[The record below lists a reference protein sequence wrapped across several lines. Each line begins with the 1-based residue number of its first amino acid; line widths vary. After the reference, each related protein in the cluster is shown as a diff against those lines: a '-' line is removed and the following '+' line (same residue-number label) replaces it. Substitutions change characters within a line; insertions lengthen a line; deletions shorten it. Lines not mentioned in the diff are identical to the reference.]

1 MQLTAFYF
9 EKNVLSLAK
18 LGSSTKLMG
27 MILTPNII
35 KSKVTSIK
43 YRVIVLLLALTIIY
57 VLLTTI
63 ILRTGMLQT
72 FTNLEQEFADQNA
85 DRVDQYIMSE
95 LDRIDDFSVDWSY
108 WTETQQ
114 FMLGNDPDYAAS
126 NLTDDAPVLINV
138 NILAFIDLQNNLVWG
153 GVFESETAAP
163 LPFEDHFE
171 LPISASPKI
180 FQHDEL
186 LSITKG
192 IVSGPGPAMILAS
205 RPILNNTYG
214 GPIAGTLVIGRLM
227 DEHFINEMNENLS
240 IDAKVH
246 TLTDNG
252 LNPDLEFALAALS
265 KTSDSGSVDSET
277 KNLQFNRYYDIY
289 DEPAFILEIASERR
303 ILDIGNNT
311 VNTAIT
317 LMVVSLLIF
326 IFAILIMLERLIIRP
341 VRQLKDHIHKM
352 QEDQD
357 LSQHITMTRTDEFGE
372 MAREFNVLTSK
383 LNDSKVESE
392 AARKAAISASSAK
405 SDFLATMSH
414 EIRTPMNGVLGMAD
428 LLLATK
434 PLSLEQEQY
443 VRTINH
449 SGGSLLKILNDILD
463 FSKIEAGKFILEDT
477 EFSLCEV
484 LEDSAELLAY
494 EIQSKGLDFII
505 DIPPELQNRFIGDV
519 GRIRQI
525 VLNLLSNATKFTDTG
540 YICLRAKCIADDKDK
555 VLVHIEI
562 EDSGIGILEANQG
575 KLFRSFTQEDASTTR
590 KFGGTGLG
598 LAVTKQLAEL
608 MDGEVGFQSTPQIGS
623 TFWTQIPLE
632 LVPGNT
638 DTRQGSLTGYT
649 AILQPTESLNAKVL
663 ETQLKY
669 WGAHVHIMQD
679 GAEITETTNT
689 LIAASPE
696 KRIILFLDSAICG
709 SQARLELKAL
719 RENFTTEKLEFILL
733 NPVTKQFT
741 ELELLEHA
749 SPILL
754 GVPVRI
760 NSLYS
765 CFKDKKPTIET
776 QPTPTHIIESESI
789 NALLSADLR
798 VLLVEDNTVNVMV
811 AKNMLKKLGCDVTVA
826 VNGQEAVD
834 LCLTDTFDIVL
845 MDCSMPVMDGF
856 EATQILRQAELDN
869 KTERLTIIALTANAM
884 EGDRERCLEIGMD
897 DFLPKPISI
906 KTLSE
911 KLDAQR
917 IPHPENQYSQ
927 ST

>member
-1 MQLTAFYF
+1 
-9 EKNVLSLAK
+9 
-18 LGSSTKLMG
+18 

-35 KSKVTSIK
+35 KSKATSIK
-43 YRVIVLLLALTIIY
+43 HRVIALLAGLAIIY
-57 VLLTTI
+57 VLLTI
-63 ILRTGMLQT
+63 VILRVGMLQT
-72 FTNLEQEFADQNA
+72 FTELEQEFAEQNA

-95 LDRIDDFSVDWSY
+95 LERIDGFSFDWAY
-108 WTETQQ
+108 WNESQDY
-114 FMLGNDPDYAAS
+114 MLGKNPEYIEK
-126 NLTDDAPVLINV
+126 NLTADAPVLINV

-153 GVFESETAAP
+153 GVFDLETSAS
-163 LPFEDHFE
+163 LPFEDYFDT
-171 LPISASPKI
+171 PISASPKI
-180 FQHDEL
+180 FNHSDIL
-186 LSITKG
+186 DFSKG

-205 RPILNNTYG
+205 RPILSNNNQ
-214 GPIAGTLVIGRLM
+214 GPIAGTLVIGRLV
-227 DEHFINEMNENLS
+227 DDFFIDEMNENLS
-240 IDAKVH
+240 IETRVY
-246 TLTDNG
+246 TLPGDEINS
-252 LNPDLEFALAALS
+252 DLDIALAALS
-265 KTSDSGSVDSET
+265 ETLDSASVESDT
-277 KNLQFNRYYDIY
+277 QKLQFNRYYDIY
-289 DEPAFILEIASERR
+289 GESAFIIEIASARR
-303 ILDIGNNT
+303 ILDIGIST
-311 VNTAIT
+311 VNTAIS
-317 LMVVSLLIF
+317 LMVIALLLF

-357 LSQHITMTRTDEFGE
+357 LSQHITMTRADEFGE

-383 LNDSKVESE
+383 LNNSKVESE

-484 LEDSAELLAY
+484 LEDSAELLTY

-540 YICLRAKCIADDKDK
+540 HICLRAKCIADDKDK

-608 MDGEVGFQSTPQIGS
+608 MNGEVGFQSTPQIGS
-623 TFWTQIPLE
+623 TFWIQIPLE
-632 LVPGNT
+632 VAPRET
-638 DTRQGSLTGYT
+638 DVRQGSLTGYT
-649 AILQPTESLNAKVL
+649 AMLQPTESLNAKVL

-696 KRIILFLDSAICG
+696 KRIILFLDSAICE

-719 RENFTTEKLEFILL
+719 RENFTTGKLEFVLL

-749 SPILL
+749 FPVLL
-754 GVPVRI
+754 SVPVRI
-760 NSLYS
+760 DSLYS
-765 CFKDKKPTIET
+765 CFKDKKTTIET
-776 QPTPTHIIESESI
+776 QPTPTHIIESESV

-798 VLLVEDNTVNVMV
+798 VLLVEDNAVNVMV
-811 AKNMLKKLGCDVTVA
+811 AKNMLKKLGCDVTIA
-826 VNGQEAVD
+826 LNGQEAVD
-834 LCLTDTFDIVL
+834 LCLADTFDIVL
-845 MDCSMPVMDGF
+845 MDCSMPVMDGY

-884 EGDRERCLEIGMD
+884 EGDRERCLESGMD

-911 KLDAQR
+911 KLEAQR
-917 IPHPENQYSQ
+917 ISHPEARYLQ